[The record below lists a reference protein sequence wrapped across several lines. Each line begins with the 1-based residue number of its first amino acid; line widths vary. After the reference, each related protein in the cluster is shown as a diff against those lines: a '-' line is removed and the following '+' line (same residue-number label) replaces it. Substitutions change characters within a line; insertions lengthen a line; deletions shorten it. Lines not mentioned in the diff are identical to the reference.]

1 MDKLSPHTVL
11 SLNTSPWRNNTVTIF
26 CNNPSL
32 IIDMNLRIKM
42 KRLCFL
48 LILLTLMPAI
58 ASAWWNDE
66 WGFKKKITLDVQKLK
81 QDGVTIPDDAFA
93 LIRLH
98 TGNFV
103 NFLELAEKGKDI
115 RVLADDEA
123 TPLKF
128 SIEKLD
134 PINEMALIWVKL
146 PKGTATVAEPSIW
159 IYYGNAEAVDAQDT
173 AGSYDVAE
181 VLNYQFDSAG
191 VKDLTANA
199 NSPSEATM
207 TNAEG
212 GLIAGAAVFNGSQI
226 IRVPAAPSLQMSSA
240 TGWTV
245 STWLKIDQAQQNSVV
260 FQRAS
265 KTSGIALAIK
275 EQTAYLEVTDA
286 AGVKQ
291 EFAAQAIIAPGVWH
305 NLVVVDTA
313 DALTIYIDGAAAGVF
328 PVALADLSDDI
339 TIGADALGG
348 RGFTGLI
355 DQFAVYKV
363 ARDANAIK
371 FDAAMQGAGSALL
384 TYGEDL
390 TPDSDEEGGDSY
402 IMATLESVTIDG
414 WVIIGI
420 LGVMFVISWMVMIV
434 KAIVINRVHSA
445 NKKFEQAFSKLGSQD
460 LTSLNTEGSEE
471 DDEDE
476 EESPLLFALSS
487 EHGTFSGSSIY
498 RIYHVGVDEMNK
510 RLRKNTV
517 NNVQQNLSA
526 GAMSAVRASM
536 DAVVVR
542 ELQKLNSQMV
552 LLTIAISGGP
562 FLGLLGTVVGVMI
575 TFAAIAVSGEV
586 NVNSIA
592 PGIAAALT
600 ATVAGLA
607 VAIPALFGYN
617 YLGSQIKVIT
627 ADMHVF
633 VDEFVAKLAEDHT

>member
-1 MDKLSPHTVL
+1 
-11 SLNTSPWRNNTVTIF
+11 
-26 CNNPSL
+26 
-32 IIDMNLRIKM
+32 M
-42 KRLCFL
+42 KRLFFL
-48 LILLTLMPAI
+48 LILLTLMPAV

-81 QDGVTIPDDAFA
+81 QDGVTIPEDAFA

-103 NFLELAEKGKDI
+103 NFLELAEQGKDI

-128 SIEKLD
+128 FIEKLD

-146 PKGTATVAEPSIW
+146 PKDIAVAPEPGFW
-159 IYYGNAEAVDAQDT
+159 IYYGNAEAVDAQDA
-173 AGSYDVAE
+173 AGSYDVGE
-181 VLNYQFDSAG
+181 VLNYQFDSNG

-199 NSPSEATM
+199 NNPSEATT

-212 GLIAGAAVFNGSQI
+212 GLIAGAAVFQGSQI
-226 IRVPAAPSLQMSSA
+226 IRVPTAPSLQMSPA

-245 STWLKIDQAQQNSVV
+245 STWLKIDQQQQNSVV
-260 FQRAS
+260 FQRTS
-265 KTSGIALAIK
+265 KTAGITLAIK

-305 NLVVVDTA
+305 NLAVVDTA
-313 DALTIYIDGAAAGVF
+313 DNLTLYIDGAASGTF
-328 PVALADLSDDI
+328 PVSLAELSDDI
-339 TIGADALGG
+339 TIGADSVGG

-371 FDAAMQGAGSALL
+371 FDVEMQGAGSALL
-384 TYGEDL
+384 TYGED
-390 TPDSDEEGGDSY
+390 TSPDSEEGGESY
-402 IMATLESVTIDG
+402 IMATLDSVTIDG

-420 LGVMFVISWMVMIV
+420 LGVMFVISWMVMVV

-445 NKKFEQAFSKLGSQD
+445 NKKFEQAFSKLEAED
-460 LTSLNTEGSEE
+460 ITALNTELSEE
-471 DDEDE
+471 EEEE

-517 NNVQQNLSA
+517 NNVQQTLSA